1 MRAGVTR
8 SPLTYLPKGNKS
20 VKPIASRDKIHSV
33 CREICNKGIVHEPS
47 IAVESAR
54 TQTPVEACVQSTHLH
69 LQRAVHVVVK
79 ARRGMRKVTVREFD
93 LFVPVKR

>member
-1 MRAGVTR
+1 M
-8 SPLTYLPKGNKS
+8 
-20 VKPIASRDKIHSV
+20 KPIASRDKIHSV
-33 CREICNKGIVHEPS
+33 CRDIRNKGITIESSSSNNVTE
-47 IAVESAR
+47 VER
-54 TQTPVEACVQSTHLH
+54 TQTPMEACVQSTHLH

>member
-1 MRAGVTR
+1 M
-8 SPLTYLPKGNKS
+8 
-20 VKPIASRDKIHSV
+20 KPIASRDKIHSV
-33 CREICNKGIVHEPS
+33 CREICNKGITAESSKVN
-47 IAVESAR
+47 AVEGVR
-54 TQTPVEACVQSTHLH
+54 TQTPMEACVQSTHLH

>member
-1 MRAGVTR
+1 M
-8 SPLTYLPKGNKS
+8 
-20 VKPIASRDKIHSV
+20 KPIASRDKIHSV
-33 CREICNKGIVHEPS
+33 CCEIRNKGITIESSSSNNVTE
-47 IAVESAR
+47 VER
-54 TQTPVEACVQSTHLH
+54 TQTPMEACVQSTHLH